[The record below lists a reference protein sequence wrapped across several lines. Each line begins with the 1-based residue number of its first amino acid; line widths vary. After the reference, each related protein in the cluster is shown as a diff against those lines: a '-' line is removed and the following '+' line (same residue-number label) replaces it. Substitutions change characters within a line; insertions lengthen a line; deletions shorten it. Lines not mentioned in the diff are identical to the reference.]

1 MVLVLDVLN
10 EGRCPKWR
18 EKSWYCSVPQ
28 PNSWTVTTNM
38 QSPSFRFMW
47 PCIINVGEERTNRWH
62 KYRCL
67 FTISLISTCFGHH
80 YAHRQE
86 NRLYKPRVVLAW
98 ICACVEPGNEL
109 SALCECWYSIQIIHT
124 VRSACVPA
132 PHYRSQHIQANTIRG
147 FIQSVLLTMGIMMP
161 ETCWD

>member
-109 SALCECWYSIQIIHT
+109 SALCECWCTLPVFTQCSQLVSRLHTTAASTSRLIPHAVLYSMFSW
-124 VRSACVPA
+124 RWA
-132 PHYRSQHIQANTIRG
+132 
-147 FIQSVLLTMGIMMP
+147 
-161 ETCWD
+161 